1 MTKNEK
7 QQLETICRYLKDG
20 FKDLNSG
27 RIAIGVSN
35 VEKAEVLLDALL
47 AMEDAKQRNINCEPL
62 SQRLSK
68 KKAP

>member
-47 AMEDAKQRNINCEPL
+47 AMEEAKQRNI
-62 SQRLSK
+62 S
-68 KKAP
+68 

>member
-7 QQLETICRYLKDG
+7 KQLETICRYLKDG

-47 AMEDAKQRNINCEPL
+47 AMEDAKQRNI
-62 SQRLSK
+62 S
-68 KKAP
+68 